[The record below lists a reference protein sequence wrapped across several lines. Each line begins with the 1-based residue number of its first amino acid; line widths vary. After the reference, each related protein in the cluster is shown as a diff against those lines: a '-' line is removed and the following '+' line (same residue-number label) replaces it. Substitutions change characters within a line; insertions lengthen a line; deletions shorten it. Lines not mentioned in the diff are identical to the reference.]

1 MNVRR
6 NGSVGGFKVKF
17 YRGFCIALTLAVAL
31 PVSISSAYAQEATAA
46 ASQNKASKNLKRK
59 IAVGRFTNETRYGQ
73 TLLRDANLDPLGK
86 QAVDILAAHLVQTGK
101 FLVFERTD
109 TSQIDTE
116 QRRIGAKNELVG
128 VDTLIIGSIVEFGR
142 SEDGKRGVFNR
153 QRVQRAQA
161 KVAIRLVDVRTG
173 LAFFSAT
180 GAGEAT
186 TEAKTTFGIGSTA
199 QFDGTLTDKALS
211 AAIVDVL
218 EEMSNTIQARQW
230 RTDILAVEDGQVYVS
245 GGPSQG
251 LVPGDRLIVMK
262 AGKTVTSSQTGIGI
276 ELPSTEV
283 AELEVVSSFGSGD
296 LGEGSI
302 SRVISG
308 SVKEL
313 SSNIYVV
320 SK

>member
-1 MNVRR
+1 M
-6 NGSVGGFKVKF
+6 
-17 YRGFCIALTLAVAL
+17 
-31 PVSISSAYAQEATAA
+31 
-46 ASQNKASKNLKRK
+46 
-59 IAVGRFTNETRYGQ
+59 
-73 TLLRDANLDPLGK
+73 
-86 QAVDILAAHLVQTGK
+86 
-101 FLVFERTD
+101 
-109 TSQIDTE
+109 
-116 QRRIGAKNELVG
+116 
-128 VDTLIIGSIVEFGR
+128 
-142 SEDGKRGVFNR
+142 
-153 QRVQRAQA
+153 
-161 KVAIRLVDVRTG
+161 
-173 LAFFSAT
+173 
-180 GAGEAT
+180 
-186 TEAKTTFGIGSTA
+186 
-199 QFDGTLTDKALS
+199 
-211 AAIVDVL
+211 DVL

-302 SRVISG
+302 SRLISG

-313 SSNIYVV
+313 SSNLYVV